1 MEIVVTDGGRITVY
15 PVHLY
20 KGHLKIKVASRC
32 GLGRK
37 PNKKLSMDCGF
48 VLSSAS
54 SGTLAAMREKKH
66 LTAEGGDYLQI
77 LKVKVETGVGSLLLA
92 IIQSLEP
99 HSGRFF

>member
-1 MEIVVTDGGRITVY
+1 MDG
-15 PVHLY
+15 
-20 KGHLKIKVASRC
+20 
-32 GLGRK
+32 
-37 PNKKLSMDCGF
+37 GF

-66 LTAEGGDYLQI
+66 LTAEGGDYLQYLV
-77 LKVKVETGVGSLLLA
+77 LKVKVETGAGSLLLA